1 MKSNAETQHD
11 EAATPER
18 GLSQAAAVPTTKRD
32 QDGRTA
38 SRVRRRCGLGQ
49 PALHFGGGSAAP
61 CLGVH
66 WRIPLRFLALI
77 GAACVSGCSSCQV
90 GPPLTVL
97 PDAGRDGAVMARAQQ
112 TIAGLFPP
120 RYRATQRAIITV
132 GRQQFTGDGVL
143 TVAPGEGCQLAV
155 VSSLGAVTGLRVKPD
170 GACELLKVT
179 PLFREDWSRRF
190 VAEDLRRL
198 FLPPSLLEPAGRLA
212 DGRLVLQTAADAEGL
227 QARYVFT
234 ADGGRWQ
241 ELELVRDGRSV
252 YHASVRRYRAF
263 AGVPGDVPGEF
274 EVNAGSH
281 RLELRITELSV
292 PAASGTEGPP

>member
-1 MKSNAETQHD
+1 MKSNAETRHG
-11 EAATPER
+11 ETATPER
-18 GLSQAAAVPTTKRD
+18 GLSQAAAEPTTKADRSC
-32 QDGRTA
+32 RTA
-38 SRVRRRCGLGQ
+38 FRMRSRCGLGQ
-49 PALHFGGGSAAP
+49 PALHFGCGFP
-61 CLGVH
+61 VLRLGVH
-66 WRIPLRFLALI
+66 WLVPLRFLALI
-77 GAACVSGCSSCQV
+77 GAVCVSGCASSQV

-97 PDAGRDGAVMARAQQ
+97 PDAGRDGAVVARARQ
-112 TIAGLFPP
+112 TIAHLFPP
-120 RYRATQRAIITV
+120 RYRATQRVIITV

-155 VSSLGAVTGLRVKPD
+155 VSSLGVVTGLRVKPD

-198 FLPPSLLEPAGRLA
+198 FLPPALLEPVGRLA
-212 DGRLVLQTAADAEGL
+212 DGRLVLQTGADAEGM

-241 ELELVRDGRSV
+241 ELELVRGGRSF